1 MDKPKVLLV
10 DDSMSVLTFMTT
22 ALSNGGCDV
31 TIALEGNEALQKV
44 MTQKFHCLVLDVI
57 LPGINGYT
65 ICRQI
70 RARDPQHTLPI
81 LLISTK
87 NTHFDR
93 NYGLSLGADYYLGKP
108 FDAEV
113 FVQTVLGLLPMQ
125 LRPQQTTSLQKPD
138 ARIAKLIP
146 SRYEDPSLLTST
158 NPFVKKPQ
166 MDNSTRKLYLAM
178 DGQKSVKTL
187 CDSTGLTMQ
196 QGIIILNALIKQK
209 QIELYDPEER
219 KFVTVLQNYL

>member
-10 DDSMSVLTFMTT
+10 DDSMSVITFMTT
-22 ALSNGGCDV
+22 ALRNAGCDV
-31 TIALEGNEALQKV
+31 AIALEGAEALQKI

-57 LPGINGYT
+57 LPGTNGYT

-87 NTHFDR
+87 NTPFDR

-108 FDAEV
+108 FNEEV
-113 FVQTVLGLLPMQ
+113 LVQAVFGLLPAH
-125 LRPQQTTSLQKPD
+125 LRPQQTEPLQKPD

-146 SRYEDPSLLTST
+146 RRCEDPSLLTTT

-166 MDNSTRKLYLAM
+166 MDNSTRQLYLAM
-178 DGQKSVKTL
+178 DGQKNVKTL
-187 CDSTGLTMQ
+187 CESTGLTIQ
-196 QGIIILNALIKQK
+196 QVITILNTLTAQK
-209 QIELYDPEER
+209 QVELYDPEER
-219 KFVTVLQNYL
+219 KFVTQNYL